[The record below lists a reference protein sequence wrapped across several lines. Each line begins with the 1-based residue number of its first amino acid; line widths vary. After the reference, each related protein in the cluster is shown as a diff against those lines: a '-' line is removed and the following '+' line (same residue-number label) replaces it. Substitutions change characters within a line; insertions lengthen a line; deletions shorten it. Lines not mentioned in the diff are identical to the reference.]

1 MKLDNT
7 ELHIQGGNYSIVE
20 ISIYQMRHS
29 VMTNGSKNLAAATN
43 IIHWAQQQAITE
55 VVWAWDEPVLWDFS
69 AAVPKT
75 IFLRQN

>member
-43 IIHWAQQQAITE
+43 IIH
-55 VVWAWDEPVLWDFS
+55 
-69 AAVPKT
+69 
-75 IFLRQN
+75 